1 MNKLR
6 VAVICHFSHDSIRKE
21 LNLFQDSYSDYGLWM
36 LNIINGLKSRE
47 DIELHVIA
55 AHGGLKKPFQT
66 FKSEGVCYYFFR
78 PWFHGQLGRLEY
90 WLEHYRNFLCT
101 PSYFLRKKMVKRF
114 IREIKPDLVNLVG
127 AENLD
132 YSVTALDIKDIPI
145 ILHCQTVY
153 ANPDRK
159 KNTGVVLKSRWNT
172 ELRLF
177 KHIKYVACSGR
188 MYYDLIKGYNPY
200 SIIFP
205 RRWPA
210 AVFPTIPEVP
220 KKYDFA
226 YFAGGFNQ
234 GKGFNNAIEAIAIV
248 AKKHPELKVL
258 GVGDWDEENKVYKE
272 RIKELGIESNIEI
285 HPRFPQRND
294 MLCYVKQARFA
305 LLPFKMDVISGAMM
319 EALRLGLPVV
329 AFRTSGTPALNEKRE
344 TVLISEI
351 DDNEA
356 LAANMLRLY
365 EDEELASKLKD
376 NSALYIKELDEYN
389 SHNLEEMIEQ
399 YKAVIAHFHDGTP
412 IPQYLWYNVN

>member
-1 MNKLR
+1 MNKLK
-6 VAVICHFSHDSIRKE
+6 VAIICHFSHVSIRKE
-21 LNLFQDSYSDYGLWM
+21 LKLYNDSYSDYGLWIT
-36 LNIINGLKSRE
+36 NIINGLKTRDDVE
-47 DIELHVIA
+47 IHVISP
-55 AHGGLKKPFQT
+55 HYGLKTSSQKLT
-66 FKSEGVCYYFFR
+66 LEGVYYYFFR
-78 PWFHGQLGRLEY
+78 PWFYGFWGRIEY
-90 WLEHYRNFLCT
+90 WLEHYRDFLYT
-101 PSYFLRKKMVKRF
+101 PSCLIRKKIVRNF
-114 IREIKPDLVNLVG
+114 IREIKPDIVNLIG

-132 YSVTALDIKDIPI
+132 YSVTALEIKDIPI

-159 KNTGVVLKSRWNT
+159 KNTGVVLKSRWNS

-188 MYYDLIKGYNPY
+188 MYYDLIKGYNPD

-210 AVFPTIPEVP
+210 AVFPNIPEVP

-258 GVGDWDEENKVYKE
+258 GVGDWDEENKVYRE

-294 MLCYVKQARFA
+294 MLCFVKQARFA
-305 LLPFKMDVISGAMM
+305 LLPFKMDVVSGAMM

-356 LAANMLRLY
+356 LAANMLRVY
-365 EDEELASKLKD
+365 EDEELAARLVE
-376 NSALYIKELDEYN
+376 NSSLYIKELDDRN
-389 SHNLEEMIEQ
+389 SHNADVTVAQ
-399 YKAVIAHFHDGTP
+399 YKAVVSHFKEGTP
-412 IPQYLWYNVN
+412 IPNDLLYKSE